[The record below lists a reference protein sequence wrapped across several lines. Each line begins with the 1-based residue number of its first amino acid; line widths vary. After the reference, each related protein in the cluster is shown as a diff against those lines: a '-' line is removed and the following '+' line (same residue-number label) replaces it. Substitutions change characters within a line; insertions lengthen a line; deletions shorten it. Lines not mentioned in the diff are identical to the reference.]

1 MLKETAY
8 GIAATIAHPIDAGV
22 AILHSTKK
30 TVSQVG
36 YLGGV
41 FVQGVGYAFGGKQI
55 EVNQEEFDK
64 TAQDLSKSMVKTGV
78 LAVVTTGIGEA
89 AGASVKSIPK
99 SAGVI
104 ETGIKTPSAARSLLQ
119 KALRKQNLE
128 EAPVG
133 GFKQTWSEGGYDYE
147 VRIHPPQPNAPA
159 GSNSATKTTFRVAR
173 REQGLDSNGQGKGWE
188 HADDNGNW
196 FPNKDLK
203 SGKNPQAANDTH
215 ITL

>member
-78 LAVVTTGIGEA
+78 LAVVTAGVGEA
-89 AGASVKSIPK
+89 AGAAVKTKAVANSAKIIDTNLKALSREAATAVKGGADSNFKLLKDRAIKDAGFDAHAIKKEILGNKAEIAKFDLYKDNVTSEVLILRKKGLGEPIPTGYFIPK
-99 SAGVI
+99 
-104 ETGIKTPSAARSLLQ
+104 
-119 KALRKQNLE
+119 
-128 EAPVG
+128 
-133 GFKQTWSEGGYDYE
+133 
-147 VRIHPPQPNAPA
+147 
-159 GSNSATKTTFRVAR
+159 
-173 REQGLDSNGQGKGWE
+173 
-188 HADDNGNW
+188 
-196 FPNKDLK
+196 
-203 SGKNPQAANDTH
+203 
-215 ITL
+215 